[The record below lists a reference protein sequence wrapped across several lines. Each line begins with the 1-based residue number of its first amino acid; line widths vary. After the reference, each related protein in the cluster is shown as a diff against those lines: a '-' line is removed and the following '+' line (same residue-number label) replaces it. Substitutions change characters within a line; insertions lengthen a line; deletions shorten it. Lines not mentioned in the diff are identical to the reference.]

1 MTKINQMY
9 LSKYVHQLY
18 SMRNFYNLDEYSSN
32 TEPTLFVGL
41 YDDDDIDKWNNHK
54 GFKVLL
60 PCYPEYLGNG
70 VFTNGKIDMSDLNL
84 IVYDETWEWLAISN
98 GITNYK
104 KVKLAWADVNVCKP
118 VPLGDKIYIHFG
130 GHMDWEHKHFSK
142 EFWLDNFGD
151 EIIYLKEWTDYY
163 DVVENYYSKSYV
175 QIMTSAIPLRGEA
188 TAQGLGL
195 MGRKTFSPW
204 PCLTPNYETYK
215 FFAPTEEYML
225 TELNKKLN
233 IEREKIGT
241 IQTELSQKCY
251 DYFNFSDDWMY
262 EEYWK

>member
-142 EFWLDNFGD
+142 EF
-151 EIIYLKEWTDYY
+151 
-163 DVVENYYSKSYV
+163 
-175 QIMTSAIPLRGEA
+175 
-188 TAQGLGL
+188 
-195 MGRKTFSPW
+195 SPW